1 MVAVGL
7 AHGGV
12 QHITGSSIAAC
23 HWLRQP
29 GSSHCPAEIQGPS
42 WVGAAGSMAQA
53 GNDALWRLFLTLY
66 PGVVRIGQPHEPA
79 SVTSPQ
85 QSQTLLRTS
94 NVTIWISGYL
104 QPLGVGIVDTQV
116 FDDRQ
121 RISLFHSVGNGFGSE
136 FQCTFFTLYTV
147 LYNLFLMIS
156 SSPTFIA
163 CYPLPFHSSLLFF
176 LDAT

>member
-1 MVAVGL
+1 VGL

-29 GSSHCPAEIQGPS
+29 RPSHCPAEIQGPS

-53 GNDALWRLFLTLY
+53 GNDALCRLFLTRY

-79 SVTSPQ
+79 SVTSPR
-85 QSQTLLRTS
+85 QSQLRHSSEPRTS
-94 NVTIWISGYL
+94 RSGYRATSSHWRSGL
-104 QPLGVGIVDTQV
+104 LTPNCSMI
-116 FDDRQ
+116 
-121 RISLFHSVGNGFGSE
+121 GSE
-136 FQCTFFTLYTV
+136 FPYFIRLGMDSAPNFNVHFYLVYGTIQPFFSDFIIPHIHCLLSITV
-147 LYNLFLMIS
+147 SFL
-156 SSPTFIA
+156 PT
-163 CYPLPFHSSLLFF
+163 F